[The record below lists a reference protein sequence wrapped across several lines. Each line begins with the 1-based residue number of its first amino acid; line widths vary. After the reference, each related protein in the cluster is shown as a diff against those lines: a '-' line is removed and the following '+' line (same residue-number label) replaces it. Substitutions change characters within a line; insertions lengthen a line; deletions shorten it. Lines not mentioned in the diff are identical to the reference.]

1 MFNKPMGCTPHG
13 LDSVLIA
20 DHLNDALRRI
30 NVATSRVTTVIDV
43 ERPHHAASKNSTHLY
58 VTCGAIELRVL
69 LIMSECGT
77 FTAQDIVAEFSETD
91 VSYSMQISL

>member
-1 MFNKPMGCTPHG
+1 MGCTPHG

-58 VTCGAIELRVL
+58 VTSGTIDLRML
-69 LIMSECGT
+69 LIVYNDE
-77 FTAQDIVAEFSETD
+77 TAWTQQNVAELDEETY
-91 VSYSMQISL
+91 VS

>member
-1 MFNKPMGCTPHG
+1 MGCTPHG
-13 LDSVLIA
+13 LYSVIIA
-20 DHLNDALRRI
+20 DHYNDALRLI
-30 NVATSRVTTVIDV
+30 DIETDQVSTLTEVA
-43 ERPHHAASKNSTHLY
+43 RPQHAASKNSTHLY

-69 LIMSECGT
+69 LVMSESGT